1 MTVDPSEGYSGK
13 CRALFL
19 CPKAMMNL
27 VLEIGKDW
35 ERRTQIDA

>member
-1 MTVDPSEGYSGK
+1 MTVNPSEGYSGE

-27 VLEIGKDW
+27 VLEI
-35 ERRTQIDA
+35 ERIGREGRR

>member
-1 MTVDPSEGYSGK
+1 MTVDPLEGYSGE

-27 VLEIGKDW
+27 ILKIEKVGREGP
-35 ERRTQIDA
+35 R